1 MSSQANDLTRG
12 AAETAQ
18 ARIMR
23 AQRLLAAGGLLG
35 ALAASS
41 CCVVPLAL
49 FMLGISGAWIGN
61 LTRLAP
67 YQPYFIAATAA
78 CLGGGY
84 WLLHRSR
91 RVGCAEGEVCG
102 RPLPRREYRSDRRHR
117 SCCRRA
123 CRRFPRPALSLIGT
137 GGPACSNHWLSR
149 CSVSV
154 CWPRQPPLARKKRS
168 PAIRLRPKADR
179 AFASRCVNHPQI
191 HDHLPGLRDSQ
202 NRDDA
207 DRCLLVFLRMCRL
220 RRGAAAK
227 AGRLLRIL
235 LLRLRPVPAAA
246 REAALITIGHGL
258 SAEGRSVHCCH
269 FVH

>member
-35 ALAASS
+35 ALASSS

-102 RPLPRREYRSDRRHR
+102 QPLPRRIVNIGLI
-117 SCCRRA
+117 A
-123 CRRFPRPALSLIGT
+123 ATVLVAGALAVDFL
-137 GGPACSNHWLSR
+137 A
-149 CSVSV
+149 
-154 CWPRQPPLARKKRS
+154 PL
-168 PAIRLRPKADR
+168 
-179 AFASRCVNHPQI
+179 
-191 HDHLPGLRDSQ
+191 
-202 NRDDA
+202 
-207 DRCLLVFLRMCRL
+207 FL
-220 RRGAAAK
+220 
-227 AGRLLRIL
+227 
-235 LLRLRPVPAAA
+235 
-246 REAALITIGHGL
+246 
-258 SAEGRSVHCCH
+258 
-269 FVH
+269 